1 MSSVLKQHD
10 AVQEVYIK
18 KLKLE
23 AEGTPVTVT
32 FERDYNEKSG
42 IVSFEVKNTFLPDM
56 RFEFTNMFDAI
67 RDKQLKN
74 KLLFAAQTNQS
85 RVLIEALDYKLQEY
99 ADEYD
104 TDFMSSVSN
113 DVKDTI
119 ERELKKAIAKATG
132 VDKTALTSA
141 SVFRKD
147 IPMDELGFVEMIMSI
162 EEMLSI
168 EFDDDNLEGDISYG
182 RLLKQVVQMKIE
194 N

>member
-42 IVSFEVKNTFLPDM
+42 IVSFEVKNTFFPDI

-168 EFDDDNLEGDISYG
+168 EFDDDNLKGDISYG

>member
-42 IVSFEVKNTFLPDM
+42 IVSFEVKNTFFPDI

>member
-1 MSSVLKQHD
+1 MSSLLKQHD

-23 AEGTPVTVT
+23 VEGMPVTVT

-42 IVSFEVKNTFLPDM
+42 IVSFDVKNTFFPDV

-74 KLLFAAQTNQS
+74 KLLFAAQTDKS
-85 RVLIEALDYKLQEY
+85 RTLIETLDHYLQQY

-104 TDFMSSVSN
+104 TDFMSSVSK

-119 ERELKKAIAKATG
+119 EQELKNAIAKASG
-132 VDKTALTSA
+132 VDKTALT
-141 SVFRKD
+141 
-147 IPMDELGFVEMIMSI
+147 
-162 EEMLSI
+162 LSLI
-168 EFDDDNLEGDISYG
+168 HI
-182 RLLKQVVQMKIE
+182 
-194 N
+194 